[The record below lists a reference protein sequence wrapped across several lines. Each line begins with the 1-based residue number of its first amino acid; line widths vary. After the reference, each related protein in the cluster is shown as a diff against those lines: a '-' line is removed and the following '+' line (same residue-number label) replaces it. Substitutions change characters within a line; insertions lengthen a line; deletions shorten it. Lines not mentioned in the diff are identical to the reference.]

1 MSTGA
6 ALAVLGDPLA
16 YTRSPEL
23 HRAGLAHLGLTGS
36 SEALRTPPG
45 ELAHRLRDLAARA
58 YHGVNLTAPLKQ
70 AVIPLLARVSPAA
83 ERARS
88 VNTVGFAPDGWWG
101 DTTDGQGF
109 LDLLATLRR
118 DPVRARVL
126 FLGAGG
132 AARSL
137 ALALAEAGAGDIAAA
152 ARDVAAA
159 AAAWRG
165 IPSSRIVDWEGD
177 EVRGA
182 RTAADLLIRAVPGD
196 VQVGN
201 EWPRSSGALCIDLSY
216 GPEPTPWTLTA
227 RARGLEAYDGLGL
240 LGFQARISLSLW
252 FSRPVP
258 VDPLA
263 RTVGW
268 PR

>member
-1 MSTGA
+1 MSAGA

-45 ELAHRLRDLAARA
+45 DLAGRLHDLAARG
-58 YHGVNLTAPLKQ
+58 YRGVNLTSPLKQ

-83 ERARS
+83 QRARS

-118 DPVRARVL
+118 DPARARVL

-137 ALALAEAGAGDIAAA
+137 ALALVEAGASDVVAA
-152 ARDVAAA
+152 ARDVTAATE
-159 AAAWRG
+159 AWRG
-165 IPSSRIVDWEGD
+165 IPGNRVLAWEGE
-177 EVRGA
+177 EVRSV
-182 RTAADLLIRAVPGD
+182 RTLADLLIRAVPGE
-196 VQVGN
+196 VEVGN
-201 EWPRSSGALCIDLSY
+201 DWPRSAGALCMDLSY
-216 GPEPTPWTLTA
+216 GAEPTPWTRAA
-227 RARGLEAYDGLGL
+227 RARGFEAYDGLGL
-240 LGFQARISLSLW
+240 LVFQARISLSLW

>member
-1 MSTGA
+1 MSTGV

-23 HRAGLAHLGLTGS
+23 HRAGLAHRGLTGS
-36 SEALRTPPG
+36 SEALRTPTA
-45 ELAHRLRDLAARA
+45 ELAGRLHDLAARG
-58 YHGVNLTAPLKQ
+58 YRGVNLTAPLKQ

-83 ERARS
+83 QRARS

-118 DPVRARVL
+118 DPARARVL

-137 ALALAEAGAGDIAAA
+137 GLALTEAGAAEVTAA

-159 AAAWRG
+159 TEAWQE
-165 IPSSRIVDWEGD
+165 IPSSRIVAWEGV
-177 EVRGA
+177 EAGSA
-182 RTAADLLIRAVPGD
+182 RTAADVLVRAVPGD
-196 VQVGN
+196 VEVGDH
-201 EWPRSSGALCIDLSY
+201 WPRSSGALCIDLGY
-216 GPEPTPWTLTA
+216 GREPTPWTHAA
-227 RARGLEAYDGLGL
+227 RARGFEAYDGLGL
-240 LGFQARISLSLW
+240 LVFQARISLSLW